1 MSCMSIIMICTNCA
15 RSCEAFVHMAG
26 YDVVNLAQHVS
37 LAHLVALLVL
47 GQGLPIAV
55 VVVQLNQCA
64 VGGHPAHTHAQ
75 QYREGH
81 YETTQTLALYNSEI
95 SVCGLVWTWFEIK
108 DFTSQKVGDQCWM
121 SQNYHS
127 IILWHSTSDP
137 NFLASKV
144 LNFESLVYRTA

>member
-15 RSCEAFVHMAG
+15 RSSEAFVHMAG

-47 GQGLPIAV
+47 GQGLTIAV

-81 YETTQTLALYNSEI
+81 YETTQTQALYTSEI
-95 SVCGLVWTWFEIK
+95 SVCGSVWT
-108 DFTSQKVGDQCWM
+108 
-121 SQNYHS
+121 
-127 IILWHSTSDP
+127 
-137 NFLASKV
+137 
-144 LNFESLVYRTA
+144 